1 MEYALLALILSSEP
15 NFSYDQAF
23 VARFA
28 TPQACNAALIHK
40 ISVDTDDNTQYECR
54 RVNASGE
61 VLPREAVG
69 PVRIITGY
77 TNQKSMPNQVIE
89 FRGLNGDNQPIPSFR
104 FGYGIGPY

>member
-28 TPQACNAALIHK
+28 TPQACNAALLNK
-40 ISVDTDDNTQYECR
+40 ISLDTDGNTEYECR
-54 RVNASGE
+54 LVNASGE
-61 VLPREAVG
+61 VQPREATG

-77 TNQKSMPNQVIE
+77 DNTRLTPNQIIE
-89 FRGLNGDNQPIPSFR
+89 FRGLNGDSKPIPSFR